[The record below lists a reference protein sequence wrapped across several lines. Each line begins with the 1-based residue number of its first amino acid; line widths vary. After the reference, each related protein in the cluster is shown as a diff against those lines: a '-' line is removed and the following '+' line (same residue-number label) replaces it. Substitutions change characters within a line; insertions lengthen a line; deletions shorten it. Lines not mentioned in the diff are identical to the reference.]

1 MDKESYQSDKH
12 SATSHRIFPLNNSLF
27 AVRSWCPRNEG
38 AMFFRTKTSGPR
50 SYLQI
55 VENRW
60 EDGRPRQR
68 VIATLGRLDHLQQ
81 SGQLDALLVSG
92 ARLAQSVLLLSA
104 HAKGQLPTIT
114 TRRIGPALVFQRL
127 WQQTGCQRVIEQLL
141 DGRRFEFDVERAI
154 FLTVLHRLF
163 APGSDRAADKWR
175 TDYQIDG
182 CDVLQLHHLY
192 RAMAWLG
199 EELPQDQ
206 QKGKTPFAPRC
217 TKDRIEEALFAH
229 RRDRFSDLQLVFFD
243 TTSISFEGEGGQEI
257 GQRGYSKDHRP
268 DLYQMIVGAVLDGQG
283 RPLCCELWPG
293 NTTDVTTLIPVVDR
307 LRSRCGVRRVCIVAD
322 RGMISQETIEALEQ
336 PERGWQYILGAR
348 MRSQTEVKDEV
359 LSRAGR
365 YRSVHPPRVKSDD
378 PSPLKVKE
386 VWVDERRYV
395 VCLNEDEARKD
406 AADREATVAALRE
419 QLHSGDKSLVG
430 NKGYRRYPSGGGPE
444 HFRIDEAKVAE
455 EARYDGKWVLRT
467 NTDLD
472 AAEVALQYKR
482 LGMVEHWFRS
492 CKSLLQTRPIY
503 HKCDETIR
511 GHGFCSF
518 LALVLRQELQARLE
532 ERGHELEG
540 ADVIQD
546 LDRLQM
552 VEVEPDGKRFLL
564 RTEAQ
569 GTCGKVFQA
578 VGVALPPTVQQV
590 SPTTPGEDAAHSATP
605 PG

>member
-1 MDKESYQSDKH
+1 
-12 SATSHRIFPLNNSLF
+12 
-27 AVRSWCPRNEG
+27 
-38 AMFFRTKTSGPR
+38 MFFRTKTSGPR

-68 VIATLGRLDHLQQ
+68 VLATLGRLDQLQQ

-114 TRRIGPALVFQRL
+114 TRRIGPALIFERL
-127 WQQTGCQRVIEQLL
+127 WRETGCQRVIEQLL
-141 DGRRFEFDVERAI
+141 DGRRFEFDVERAV

-175 TDYQIDG
+175 ADYKINE
-182 CDVLQLHHLY
+182 CELLQLYHLY

-199 EELPQDQ
+199 EELPDGQ
-206 QKGKTPFAPRC
+206 QKDKTPFAPRC
-217 TKDRIEEALFAH
+217 VKDRIEEALFAH
-229 RRDRFSDLQLVFFD
+229 RRDLFTDLQLVFFD
-243 TTSISFEGEGGQEI
+243 TTSISFEGNGGEDI
-257 GQRGYSKDHRP
+257 GQRGFSKDHRP
-268 DLYQMIVGAVLDGQG
+268 DLYQMVVGAVLDGQG
-283 RPLCCELWPG
+283 RPICCELWPG

-307 LRSRCGVRRVCIVAD
+307 LRSRFGVRRVCIVAD
-322 RGMISQETIEALEQ
+322 RGMISQETIAALEQ
-336 PERGWQYILGAR
+336 DERGWQYILGAR
-348 MRSQTEVKDEV
+348 MRSQNEVKDEV

-365 YRSVHPPRVKSDD
+365 YRVVHPKRVQSDD

-386 VWVDERRYV
+386 VWVGDHRYV

-406 AADREATVAALRE
+406 AADREAIVAALRE

-430 NKGYRRYPSGGGPE
+430 NKGYRRYLGSGGPD

-455 EARYDGKWVLRT
+455 DARYDGKWVLRT

-472 AAEVALQYKR
+472 SADVALQYKQ
-482 LGMVEHWFRS
+482 LWMVEQWFRS

-511 GHGFCSF
+511 GHVFCSF
-518 LALVLRQELQARLE
+518 LALVLRQELQSRLE
-532 ERGHELEG
+532 ERGHDLEW
-540 ADVIQD
+540 ADVSGD

-552 VEVEPDGKRFLL
+552 VEVEQDGKRFLL
-564 RTEAQ
+564 RSEVQ
-569 GTCGKVFQA
+569 GSCGKVFQTA
-578 VGVALPPTVQQV
+578 GVAIPPTVQQAPPT
-590 SPTTPGEDAAHSATP
+590 SPGQDAAHSATP
-605 PG
+605 SG

>member
-1 MDKESYQSDKH
+1 
-12 SATSHRIFPLNNSLF
+12 
-27 AVRSWCPRNEG
+27 
-38 AMFFRTKTSGPR
+38 MFFRTKTSGPR

-68 VIATLGRLDHLQQ
+68 VIATLGRLEQLQQ

-217 TKDRIEEALFAH
+217 TKDRIEEGLFAH
-229 RRDRFSDLQLVFFD
+229 RRDLFTDLQLVFFD
-243 TTSISFEGEGGQEI
+243 TTSISFEGEGGQDI
-257 GQRGYSKDHRP
+257 GQRGFSKDHRP
-268 DLYQMIVGAVLDGQG
+268 DLYQMVVGAVLDGQG
-283 RPLCCELWPG
+283 RPICCELWPG

-307 LRSRCGVRRVCIVAD
+307 LRSRFGVRRVCVVAD
-322 RGMISQETIEALEQ
+322 RGMISRETIEALERD
-336 PERGWQYILGAR
+336 ERGWQYILGAR
-348 MRSQTEVKDEV
+348 MRSQNEVRDEV

-365 YRSVHPPRVKSDD
+365 YRVVYSRRVQSDD

-386 VWVDERRYV
+386 VWVDARRYV
-395 VCLNEDEARKD
+395 VCLNEDEARQD
-406 AADREATVAALRE
+406 AADREAIVAALRE
-419 QLHSGDKSLVG
+419 QLRSGDKSLVG
-430 NKGYRRYPSGGGPE
+430 NKGYRRYLSGGPS

-455 EARYDGKWVLRT
+455 DARYDGKWVLRT

-472 AAEVALQYKR
+472 SAEVALQYKQ
-482 LGMVEHWFRS
+482 LWMVEQWFRS
-492 CKSLLQTRPIY
+492 CKTLLQTRPIF
-503 HKCDETIR
+503 HRCDETIR
-511 GHGFCSF
+511 GHVFCSF

-532 ERGHELEG
+532 ERGHEFEW
-540 ADVIQD
+540 ADVIGD
-546 LDRLQM
+546 LDRLQV
-552 VEVEPDGKRFLL
+552 VEVEQDGKRFLL

>member
-1 MDKESYQSDKH
+1 
-12 SATSHRIFPLNNSLF
+12 
-27 AVRSWCPRNEG
+27 
-38 AMFFRTKTSGPR
+38 MFFRTKTSGPR

-68 VIATLGRLDHLQQ
+68 VIATLGRLEQLQQ

-217 TKDRIEEALFAH
+217 TKDRIEEGLFAH
-229 RRDRFSDLQLVFFD
+229 RRDLFTDLQLVFFD
-243 TTSISFEGEGGQEI
+243 TTSIYFEGEGGQDI
-257 GQRGYSKDHRP
+257 GQRGFSKDHRP
-268 DLYQMIVGAVLDGQG
+268 DLYQMVVGAVLDGQG
-283 RPLCCELWPG
+283 RPICCELWPG

-307 LRSRCGVRRVCIVAD
+307 LRSRFGVRRVCVVAD
-322 RGMISQETIEALEQ
+322 RGMISRETIEALERD
-336 PERGWQYILGAR
+336 ERGWQYILGAR
-348 MRSQTEVKDEV
+348 MRSQNEVRDEV

-365 YRSVHPPRVKSDD
+365 YRVVHPRRVQSDD

-386 VWVDERRYV
+386 VWVDARRYV
-395 VCLNEDEARKD
+395 VCLNEDEARQD
-406 AADREATVAALRE
+406 AADREAIVAALRE
-419 QLHSGDKSLVG
+419 QLRSGDKSLVG
-430 NKGYRRYPSGGGPE
+430 NKGYRRYLSGGPS

-455 EARYDGKWVLRT
+455 DARYDGKWVLRT

-472 AAEVALQYKR
+472 SAEVALQYKQ
-482 LGMVEHWFRS
+482 LWMVEQWFRS
-492 CKSLLQTRPIY
+492 CKTLLQTRPIF
-503 HKCDETIR
+503 HRCDETIR
-511 GHGFCSF
+511 GHVFCSF

-532 ERGHELEG
+532 ERGHEFEW
-540 ADVIQD
+540 ADVIGD
-546 LDRLQM
+546 LDRLQV
-552 VEVEPDGKRFLL
+552 VEVEQDGKRFLL

-590 SPTTPGEDAAHSATP
+590 SPTTTGEDAAHSATP